1 MENNLNYIERLLE
14 FGLEI
19 SIAQQMINSMNQTMS
34 NMNIP
39 GSAHTIEREHKMWF
53 VGIDGKSIGPLSE
66 TEIIRMLLSKDLN
79 KDSLVWTYGMT
90 SWKPIQDVPAILK
103 LIIQLPPS
111 L

>member
-39 GSAHTIEREHKMWF
+39 GSAHTIEREK
-53 VGIDGKSIGPLSE
+53 GNQL
-66 TEIIRMLLSKDLN
+66 DLF
-79 KDSLVWTYGMT
+79 LR
-90 SWKPIQDVPAILK
+90 LR
-103 LIIQLPPS
+103 L
-111 L
+111 